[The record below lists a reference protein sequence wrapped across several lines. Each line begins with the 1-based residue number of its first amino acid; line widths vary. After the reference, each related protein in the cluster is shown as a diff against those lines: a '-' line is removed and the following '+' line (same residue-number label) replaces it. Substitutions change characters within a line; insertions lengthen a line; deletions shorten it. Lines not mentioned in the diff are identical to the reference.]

1 MPLFGIAKTKNG
13 VWYYNHRSSLRSSL
27 KKEPLALREVLFYSM
42 RSLRLINGLGTGGR
56 SSKDLGRGGEM
67 LLKLSPL

>member
-1 MPLFGIAKTKNG
+1 VFVPREARHKHGKTFSRN
-13 VWYYNHRSSLRSSL
+13 RLRSSL
-27 KKEPLALREVLFYSM
+27 KKESLALREVLFYSM